1 MSLGVDMSSLLVHL
15 EDMEP
20 TALAVVQ
27 RRVSA
32 PELARAVPECCGRVW
47 KTLQA
52 QGVQGGRNVAVYW
65 DGTIRLEAGVEVPA
79 PFTEENGVVR
89 SATPGGRVAVV
100 THLGPYSGLG
110 RAHAAV
116 REWARS
122 SGHRLT
128 GPNWEVYG
136 HWQDTWNTDASLIRT
151 DVCYQVG

>member
-1 MSLGVDMSSLLVHL
+1 MSTLLVHL
-15 EDMEP
+15 DDVLP
-20 TALAVVQ
+20 TALAVV
-27 RRVSA
+27 RRTVPA
-32 PELARAVPECCGRVW
+32 TELPRVVPECCGRVW

-52 QGVQGGRNVAVYW
+52 QSVKGGRNVAVYW
-65 DGTIRLEAGVEVPA
+65 DGAIRLEAGVEVVG

-100 THLGPYSGLG
+100 THLGPYAGLG

-116 REWARS
+116 REWARTR
-122 SGHRLT
+122 GHRLS

-136 HWQDTWNTDASLIRT
+136 HWQNAWNTDSSLIRT